1 MADEFFTTSTTWEAL
16 SFKSTTSFYNEILS
30 TLKKKWIGEFS
41 SLHLSFSSGKRA
53 GWRHHPWH
61 LCGGGNLSGESPL
74 IKLPLLGFRNQ
85 STVMSI
91 QAAEITAWKLPSE
104 IPPKTSALEVG
115 RRRKCSSQLFPAL
128 EESVVKNPNANEG
141 HMRLRFDPSVT
152 KIPWRRK
159 WQPTPKFLPGE
170 SHRQR
175 SLAGYSPW
183 GCRESDMTEQLSTGV
198 SLSILSYVQL
208 GSMQGTQRKR
218 ASKVLLPITHKR
230 RSL

>member
-1 MADEFFTTSTTWEAL
+1 
-16 SFKSTTSFYNEILS
+16 
-30 TLKKKWIGEFS
+30 
-41 SLHLSFSSGKRA
+41 
-53 GWRHHPWH
+53 
-61 LCGGGNLSGESPL
+61 
-74 IKLPLLGFRNQ
+74 
-85 STVMSI
+85 MSI

-183 GCRESDMTEQLSTGV
+183 GCRESDMTKQLSTHKHTN
-198 SLSILSYVQL
+198 ILELEYLKQ
-208 GSMQGTQRKR
+208 
-218 ASKVLLPITHKR
+218 I
-230 RSL
+230 